1 MHPAIWN
8 IPHRLEKLL
17 TCLLGDGYGL
27 LSAFWAWRLAP
38 GTASCGWPPHR
49 DRAGI
54 TVQKDG
60 TPNSITVWIALTNAT
75 PENGCIYVVPP
86 ECDPYYG
93 GAASSVDVHDVQNVR
108 AIPAQAGRALAW
120 NHQLLHW
127 GGTIAR
133 ATEAR
138 VSIAFEFRRAD
149 ALDTTDTID
158 RGRIPGFA
166 DRLKLIA
173 RQILE
178 YKRFESIDRRFVDL
192 ATQLLSRGPADTP
205 P

>member
-1 MHPAIWN
+1 
-8 IPHRLEKLL
+8 
-17 TCLLGDGYGL
+17 
-27 LSAFWAWRLAP
+27 
-38 GTASCGWPPHR
+38 
-49 DRAGI
+49 
-54 TVQKDG
+54 
-60 TPNSITVWIALTNAT
+60 
-75 PENGCIYVVPP
+75 
-86 ECDPYYG
+86 
-93 GAASSVDVHDVQNVR
+93 
-108 AIPAQAGRALAW
+108 
-120 NHQLLHW
+120 
-127 GGTIAR
+127 
-133 ATEAR
+133 